1 VRTTRSLDYS
11 EAQKI
16 VGTIVEEALRR
27 QQAIVVA
34 VADPYGEPIALARM
48 DGAPIPSIRIA
59 SNKAYTAARAR
70 KPTRDIGEKSRHPDQ
85 GFDIAY
91 YGDPRFVGWGGGIPV
106 RRDGEV
112 VGSVAVSG
120 LSADEDMELATLGA
134 ATVG

>member
-1 VRTTRSLDYS
+1 MRTTRTLDCS

-16 VGTIVEEALRR
+16 AGAIVEEALRR
-27 QQAIVVA
+27 GQAIVVA
-34 VADPYGEPIALARM
+34 VADPYGELLALVRM

-59 SNKAYTAARAR
+59 ANKAWTAARAR
-70 KPTRDIGEKSRHPDQ
+70 KPTREIGEKSRHPEQ
-85 GFDIAY
+85 GYDIAY

-120 LSADEDMELATLGA
+120 LSADEDIELATLGA

>member
-1 VRTTRSLDYS
+1 MRTTRTLDYS

-16 VGTIVEEALRR
+16 AGAIVEEALRR
-27 QQAIVVA
+27 GQAIVVA
-34 VADPYGEPIALARM
+34 VADPYGELLALARM

-59 SNKAYTAARAR
+59 ANKAWTAARAR
-70 KPTRDIGEKSRHPDQ
+70 KPTREIGEKSRHPEQ
-85 GFDIAY
+85 GYDIAY

-106 RRDGEV
+106 HKEGEV

-134 ATVG
+134 AALG

>member
-16 VGTIVEEALRR
+16 VGAIVEEALRR

>member
-1 VRTTRSLDYS
+1 MRTSRTLDYS

-16 VGTIVEEALRR
+16 AGAIVEEALRR
-27 QQAIVVA
+27 GQAIVVA
-34 VADPYGEPIALARM
+34 VADPYGELLALARM

-59 SNKAYTAARAR
+59 ANKAWTAARAR
-70 KPTRDIGEKSRHPDQ
+70 KPTREIGEKSRHPEQ
-85 GFDIAY
+85 GYDIAY
-91 YGDPRFVGWGGGIPV
+91 YGDFWFVGWGGGIPV
-106 RRDGEV
+106 HKDGEV

>member
-16 VGTIVEEALRR
+16 VGAIVEEALRR

-34 VADPYGEPIALARM
+34 VADPYGELLALARM

-59 SNKAYTAARAR
+59 ANKAYTAARAR
-70 KPTRDIGEKSRHPDQ
+70 KATREIGEKSRHPEQ
-85 GFDIAY
+85 GYDIAY

-106 RRDGEV
+106 RREGEV

-120 LSADEDMELATLGA
+120 LSADEDIELATLGA
-134 ATVG
+134 ATLG

>member
-1 VRTTRSLDYS
+1 MRTTRTLDCS

-16 VGTIVEEALRR
+16 AGDIVEEALRR
-27 QQAIVVA
+27 GQAIVVA
-34 VADPYGEPIALARM
+34 VADPYGELLALVRM

-59 SNKAYTAARAR
+59 ANKAWTAARAR
-70 KPTRDIGEKSRHPDQ
+70 KPTREIGEKSRHPEQ
-85 GFDIAY
+85 GYDIAY

-106 RRDGEV
+106 HKEGEV

-134 ATVG
+134 AALG